1 MINLGIVNGNTF
13 SFVLNEQSKMRGFL
27 DGLAATDSV
36 LRVFLWGKKTPF
48 CLLKRMNVIIKLK
61 ESFFNEC
68 VFMGVGRRTQRMAA
82 YDYPMGKNMIE
93 SHSFWLVCCC
103 IAEAYKWSFSGS
115 ATALGRF

>member
-61 ESFFNEC
+61 RVCLFQR
-68 VFMGVGRRTQRMAA
+68 VRLHGGRKA
-82 YDYPMGKNMIE
+82 YAKD
-93 SHSFWLVCCC
+93 
-103 IAEAYKWSFSGS
+103 
-115 ATALGRF
+115 GRV